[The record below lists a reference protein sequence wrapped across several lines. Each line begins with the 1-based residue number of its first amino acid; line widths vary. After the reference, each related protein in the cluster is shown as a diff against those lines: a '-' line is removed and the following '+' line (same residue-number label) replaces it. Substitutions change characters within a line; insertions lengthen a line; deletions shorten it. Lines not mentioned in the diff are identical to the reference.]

1 MSRMTKPERIQ
12 LWLERLSR
20 HAASRLTVAEFC
32 EREEVSL
39 PSFYQWKRRLTP
51 RIESATK
58 RRMRRL
64 PHQSLASPAVANQ
77 HGFTELVVNASQT
90 TACVSLPGDI
100 TISLGA
106 QPEIA
111 SLIVD
116 RLLQHVAN
124 LAVNR
129 AASC

>member
-12 LWLERLSR
+12 LWLDRLSR
-20 HAASRLTVAEFC
+20 HSASQLTVAEFC
-32 EREEVSL
+32 QREDVSL
-39 PSFYQWKRRLTP
+39 PSFYQWKRRLRP
-51 RIESATK
+51 RIESVPQPRK
-58 RRMRRL
+58 SRPPR
-64 PHQSLASPAVANQ
+64 QSPARPTAAPQ
-77 HGFTELVVNASQT
+77 SGFTELVVNASQT
-90 TACVSLPGDI
+90 TACVLLPGDI

-116 RLLQHVAN
+116 RLLQHIAN